1 MNKDI
6 LFLEN
11 LYTLLDA
18 GYSIHESLVLCYQIL
33 HDDTILNMIE
43 KLKKG
48 EDFSSILLKSSL
60 PLVFKEYF
68 SFYQNKNHLSE
79 SIEKSLSIYKTQ
91 KNFLSKMKSQ
101 LTYPCILLLFLM
113 LFSIFVVFFLLPQ
126 VNQLFISFGIEKSIV
141 IQIVFILF
149 HVVPIVIMSIICLVL
164 MMIIHLIYG
173 LRRKKH
179 HIIELYLKIPLSRVL
194 LEKYFS
200 LKFCIYYQE
209 LAQEDTDCATII
221 NMLNK
226 QMVKS
231 DLKIVL
237 YEIENRL
244 YDGEAIEDILKD
256 FEYFDQLF
264 LTFFEM
270 YLQNPAQH
278 QSLSHYIE
286 LTYQQLEHWVSLF
299 LRYLIPSIY
308 SFVAIFVITIYIS
321 IVIPMM
327 NIISDI

>member
-1 MNKDI
+1 MNKTI

-11 LYTLLDA
+11 LYTLLEA
-18 GYSIHESLVLCYQIL
+18 GYSISESLKLCYQIL
-33 HDDTILNMIE
+33 HEDYIQKMIE
-43 KLKKG
+43 QLNDG
-48 EDFSSILLKSSL
+48 EDFSSLLLKSSI
-60 PLVFKEYF
+60 PKVFKEYF
-68 SFYQNKNHLSE
+68 SFYQNKNNLSE
-79 SIEKSLSIYKTQ
+79 SIQKSLSIYKSQ
-91 KNFLSKMKSQ
+91 KSFLSKMKSQ
-101 LTYPCILLLFLM
+101 LTYPCLLLMFLM

-126 VNQLFISFGIEKSIV
+126 VNQLFLSFDIEKSLV
-141 IQIVFILF
+141 IQIIFILF
-149 HVVPIVIMSIICLVL
+149 HIVPILIIFIVVFIF
-164 MMIIHLIYG
+164 MMIIHLFYG
-173 LRRKKH
+173 LSHKQHKV
-179 HIIELYLKIPLSRVL
+179 IELYLKVPFIHIF

-209 LAQEDTDCATII
+209 LAQEDTDCATIVK
-221 NMLNK
+221 MLNQ

-244 YDGEAIEDILKD
+244 YEGEAIEDILND

-270 YLQNPAQH
+270 YLQNPGQH
-278 QSLSHYIE
+278 QSLVHYIE

-299 LRYLIPSIY
+299 LKYLIPAIY
-308 SFVAIFVITIYIS
+308 SFVAVFVITIYIS

>member
-1 MNKDI
+1 MSKDI

-18 GYSIHESLVLCYQIL
+18 GYSIHESLLLCYQIL
-33 HDDTILNMIE
+33 HDDTIMKMID
-43 KLKKG
+43 KLKMG
-48 EDFSSILLKSSL
+48 EDFSTILLKSSL
-60 PLVFKEYF
+60 PQVFKEYF
-68 SFYQNKNHLSE
+68 SFYQNKNLLSQ
-79 SIEKSLSIYKTQ
+79 SIEKSLSIYKIQ

-101 LTYPCILLLFLM
+101 LTYPCILLVFLM

-126 VNQLFISFGIEKSIV
+126 VNQLFVSFDIEKSMMIK
-141 IQIVFILF
+141 IVFFLF
-149 HVVPIVIMSIICLVL
+149 HIVPIIIICIICFLL
-164 MMIIHLIYG
+164 LMIIHLIYG
-173 LRRKKH
+173 LKHKKH
-179 HIIELYLKIPLSRVL
+179 HVIELYLKMPFLHVL

-221 NMLNK
+221 SMLNQ

-237 YEIENRL
+237 YEMENRL
-244 YDGEAIEDILKD
+244 YEGEAIEDILKD
-256 FEYFDQLF
+256 FEYFDELF

-299 LRYLIPSIY
+299 LKYLIPSIY
-308 SFVAIFVITIYIS
+308 SFVAVFVITIYIS

>member
-60 PLVFKEYF
+60 PQVFKEYF

-173 LRRKKH
+173 LRHKKH

-299 LRYLIPSIY
+299 LKYLIPSIY

>member
-18 GYSIHESLVLCYQIL
+18 GYSINESLVLCYQIL
-33 HDDTILNMIE
+33 HDDTIMNMIE

-60 PLVFKEYF
+60 PQVFKEYF

-91 KNFLSKMKSQ
+91 KNFLLKMKSQ

-113 LFSIFVVFFLLPQ
+113 LFSVFVVFFLLPQ

-149 HVVPIVIMSIICLVL
+149 HVVPIVIMSIICLVS

-179 HIIELYLKIPLSRVL
+179 HVIELYLKIPLLRVL

-226 QMVKS
+226 QMIKS

-244 YDGEAIEDILKD
+244 YEGEAIEDILKD

-299 LRYLIPSIY
+299 LKYLIPSIY